1 MTIAACHV
9 SPEGVVLGADSTTTI
24 TRTLPSGETRDWS
37 FDYAQKV
44 FEVGESPSTVGLVTW
59 GQGLIGSCSH
69 RTLAARLAKKHSL
82 VPFDSI
88 EKMTQSLSDDLWTC
102 YSSEYAAEIQRAHDL
117 LAKGVAG
124 TIQKDELKEY
134 NKLLAELSGG
144 YCLAGRIESPGECEA
159 RVILWEPQT
168 DKPSIDLVS
177 REAPVFWG
185 VPHIMQRLIFGL
197 DEGVVTQ
204 ILQHPKWTGTLKEL
218 FDIIAANQ
226 LIQPSHLPIR
236 EAIDWIHTV
245 IHTTIRGVKF
255 APWPHLCGGPIEIA
269 TVTTDRPFRWVCHK
283 EMNAAIVTAQE
294 STW

>member
-9 SPEGVVLGADSTTTI
+9 SPEGVVLGSDSTTTI
-24 TRTLPSGETRDWS
+24 TRTLASGETRDWS

-44 FEVGESPSTVGLVTW
+44 FEVGESPSMVGLVTW

-69 RTLAARLAKKHSL
+69 RTLAARLGQKHSL
-82 VPFDSI
+82 APFDTL
-88 EKMTQSLSDDLWTC
+88 EKMAQSLSDDLWAC
-102 YSSEYAAEIQRAHDL
+102 YSSEYTNQIQRAHDL
-117 LAKGVAG
+117 QAKFQSG
-124 TIQKDELKEY
+124 TITKDEFGELQ
-134 NKLLAELSGG
+134 KLVSGYSGG

-159 RVILWEPQT
+159 RVILWEPRM

-185 VPHIMQRLIFGL
+185 VPNIMQRLIFGF
-197 DEGVVTQ
+197 DQDVVAQ
-204 ILQHPKWTGTLKEL
+204 IIQHPKWTGTLKEL
-218 FDIIAANQ
+218 IDIIAANQ

-255 APWPHLCGGPIEIA
+255 APWPHWCGGPIEIA

-283 EMNAAIVTAQE
+283 EMSAAIVTAQE
-294 STW
+294 ATW